1 MKINPKE
8 FINYD
13 ERLEATI
20 DTLSKQ
26 YLGKFGIIGVSDGI
40 LDAGPVPGRP
50 QGGPFSTCIFIY
62 TTAKVEL
69 VQKVVPSEFNGYK
82 VIIERTGKF
91 VPLALGIYGK
101 MLGRNC
107 CK

>member
-1 MKINPKE
+1 MKIDPKE
-8 FINYD
+8 FTNYD
-13 ERLEATI
+13 AHLESTI

-62 TTAKVEL
+62 TTAKEEL
-69 VQKVVPSEFNGYK
+69 VRKVVPNLFNGYK
-82 VIIERTGKF
+82 IVVQRTGKF

-101 MLGRNC
+101 KLP
-107 CK
+107 